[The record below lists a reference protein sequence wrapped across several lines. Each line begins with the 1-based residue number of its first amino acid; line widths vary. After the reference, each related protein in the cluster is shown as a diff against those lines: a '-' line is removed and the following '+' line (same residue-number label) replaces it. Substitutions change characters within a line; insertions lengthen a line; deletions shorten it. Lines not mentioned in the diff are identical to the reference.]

1 MAGNWVSKALGKTQ
15 AVDDF
20 GDIPNSMTLLLI
32 LGRNTFGDEVYSYI
46 RLPMKNI
53 DDVKT
58 QLSSGKNFVPSHF
71 GTVVAAGRGK
81 PTPAITEE
89 VGIPEFVLHF
99 KPDELPNQRQ
109 PQTTGGYR

>member
-15 AVDDF
+15 PVQDYGNMQSAL
-20 GDIPNSMTLLLI
+20 TLLLI
-32 LGRNTFGDEVYSYI
+32 LGRNTFGDEIYSYI
-46 RLPMKNI
+46 RLPMQKI
-53 DDVKT
+53 EEVKE
-58 QLSSGKNFVPSHF
+58 QLATGKNFIPSHF

-89 VGIPEFVLHF
+89 VGIPEFVLYF
-99 KPDELPNQRQ
+99 QPDVLPNQLR